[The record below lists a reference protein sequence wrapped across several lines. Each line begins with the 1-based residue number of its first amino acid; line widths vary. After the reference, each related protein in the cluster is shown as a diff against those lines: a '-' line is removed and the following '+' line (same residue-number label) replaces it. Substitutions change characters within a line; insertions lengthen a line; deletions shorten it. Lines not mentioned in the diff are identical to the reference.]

1 MRGVHAIGVWIG
13 GAALLAATAID
24 ALSVIGRN
32 VGVPFIGSIELVQAA
47 VLVSGIAGV
56 IFATSA
62 DEHARVRILT
72 DRTAFGKSAAR
83 VIGSIGTALFL
94 AGLLAGSSWLAADLW
109 NGHEQS
115 EVLNIPWRPLRL
127 VANLG
132 LLTCVIVAL
141 LAPFRRPRP

>member
-1 MRGVHAIGVWIG
+1 MGVWIG
-13 GAALLAATAID
+13 GAALLAATAVD
-24 ALSVIGRN
+24 TLSVIGRN
-32 VGVPFIGSIELVQAA
+32 VGIPFIGSIELVQAA
-47 VLVSGIAGV
+47 VLVSGIAGL
-56 IFATSA
+56 IFATAA

-72 DRTAFGKSAAR
+72 DRTALGKSAAR

-127 VANLG
+127 IANLG
-132 LLTCVIVAL
+132 LFTCIIVAVSAL
-141 LAPFRRPRP
+141 FRRPRP

>member
-1 MRGVHAIGVWIG
+1 MGVWIG
-13 GAALLAATAID
+13 GAALLAATAVD
-24 ALSVIGRN
+24 TLSVIGRN
-32 VGVPFIGSIELVQAA
+32 VGIPFIGSIELVQAA
-47 VLVSGIAGV
+47 VLVSGIAGL
-56 IFATSA
+56 IFATAA

-72 DRTAFGKSAAR
+72 DRTPLGKSAAR

-94 AGLLAGSSWLAADLW
+94 AGLLAGSTWLAADLW

-132 LLTCVIVAL
+132 LLTCIIVAVSAL
-141 LAPFRRPRP
+141 FRRPRP